1 MSKVIV
7 TADAAGNVIV
17 PSKNNTDWGHIRV
30 TQDRMVVDDNG
41 FARKKNLSALIV
53 GKISDLKGF
62 GYKKDQEIE
71 GKIIFKES
79 LEPFNTSDPERDYK
93 KAGKTGIICCQDGQP
108 IYRKNFYK
116 QDGES
121 MDVCVEHTN
130 GDDIK
135 VAYAAMKEAEVSTG
149 GENIGD
155 I

>member
-17 PSKNNTDWGHIRV
+17 PSKNNPSWGHIRV

-41 FARKKNLSALIV
+41 FARKKNLSALIL
-53 GKISDLKGF
+53 GEISVLKAF
-62 GYKKDQEIE
+62 GYKKDQEIA

-79 LEPFNTSDPERDYK
+79 LEPFNTADPERDYK
-93 KAGKTGIICCQDGQP
+93 KAGKTGIVCCQDGQP

-116 QDGES
+116 QDEES

-130 GDDIK
+130 GEDIK
-135 VAYAAMKEAEVSTG
+135 VAYAALKEAEEKNET
-149 GENIGD
+149 EDIGK

>member
-30 TQDRMVVDDNG
+30 TQERMVVDDGG
-41 FARKKNLSALIV
+41 FARPKPLSALII
-53 GKISDLKGF
+53 GKIEDFKRFKYVKG
-62 GYKKDQEIE
+62 QEIE

-79 LEPFNTSDPERDYK
+79 LKPFNSKEPERDYK

-116 QDGES
+116 QDSES

-130 GDDIK
+130 GEDIK
-135 VAYAAMKEAEVSTG
+135 VAYAALKDVEET
-149 GENIGD
+149 EEEIGK

>member
-17 PSKNNTDWGHIRV
+17 PSKNNAEWGHIRV

-71 GKIIFKES
+71 GKIVFKES
-79 LEPFNTSDPERDYK
+79 LEPFNTNDPERDYK

-116 QDGES
+116 QDEES
-121 MDVCVEHTN
+121 MDVCVDHTN

-135 VAYAAMKEAEVSTG
+135 VAYAALKEAEVTG

>member
-17 PSKNNTDWGHIRV
+17 PSKNNTEWGHIRV

-41 FARKKNLSALIV
+41 FARKKNLSALII

-79 LEPFNTSDPERDYK
+79 LEPFNTVDPDRDYK

-116 QDGES
+116 QDSES

-130 GDDIK
+130 GEDIK
-135 VAYAAMKEAEVSTG
+135 VAYAALKETEESTEEIG
-149 GENIGD
+149 NI
-155 I
+155 